1 MYIYNN
7 AIFCLIIG
15 IFLNRKPYYTCSV
28 LLIILAYT
36 IIYLSGL
43 YTCNIFSFLVLRY
56 SQNIHYTLICIR
68 AEEKSFQQ
76 QKYVNQKLTVCSVL
90 TKKTIPNFIFLL
102 TYIQKEMVN
111 LNDIYKVQ
119 TSNTISLSE
128 HFCLTFNNKY
138 KRFAC
143 INGY

>member
-1 MYIYNN
+1 MFCFINNTRIYYHLPVRP
-7 AIFCLIIG
+7 IYMQY
-15 IFLNRKPYYTCSV
+15 FL
-28 LLIILAYT
+28 
-36 IIYLSGL
+36 
-43 YTCNIFSFLVLRY
+43 IFSVKIFTEHTLYFNMYTSRRKEFSTTKICKSKTY
-56 SQNIHYTLICIR
+56 SLQC
-68 AEEKSFQQ
+68 F
-76 QKYVNQKLTVCSVL
+76 NQ
-90 TKKTIPNFIFLL
+90 KTIPNFIFLL